1 MKSEAKVIHHLGLI
15 NGICEKIKLVET
27 IDRLVPVSEQSKL
40 SVGMRV
46 KAMVI
51 NALGFTGRPMHLT
64 AEFYRTKPVALLF
77 GKNVSPDDINDD
89 SLGRALDKLSEK
101 GPESIFVNVSAKAVS
116 IYGVKTNQCHLDT
129 TSISV
134 EGEYED
140 EQNTLIRFGH
150 SKDLRSDL
158 KQFIQSSFVTNDG
171 GIPLIMKSL
180 PGNTSDKTHFT
191 EFARELVKGEIVSQ
205 DEFVAVFDSA
215 GYTKGTIVAMGST
228 HWMSRVPE
236 TIDLA
241 KQMIH
246 KSKGMVLCVLDDNY
260 SYYENDSEYAG
271 VKQRWFLFRS
281 KHALERETKTIK
293 RSVSREKKELTC
305 LIDRFG
311 KQLFACKDDAL
322 KAFLDLAKKIKYH
335 KPSLSD
341 LLEEKHFLKR
351 GKPKDGDAFELKYKA
366 QVNITEDIDKI
377 NELMDAAGKFI
388 LATNQL
394 SKETADAEKVLK
406 TYKDQQCV
414 ERGFRFLKNPISL
427 IKSVYLK
434 NHDRIIAL
442 SMIMFITLLVYAI
455 AERAL
460 RKALVEHKETV
471 KSQSKK
477 DVQNPTMRWI
487 FQKMEDIIVLEYI
500 EDNQLIIQFMNM
512 TEEIKKIIR
521 LLGSECMSMYG
532 VST

>member
-1 MKSEAKVIHHLGLI
+1 
-15 NGICEKIKLVET
+15 
-27 IDRLVPVSEQSKL
+27 
-40 SVGMRV
+40 
-46 KAMVI
+46 
-51 NALGFTGRPMHLT
+51 
-64 AEFYRTKPVALLF
+64 
-77 GKNVSPDDINDD
+77 
-89 SLGRALDKLSEK
+89 
-101 GPESIFVNVSAKAVS
+101 
-116 IYGVKTNQCHLDT
+116 
-129 TSISV
+129 
-134 EGEYED
+134 
-140 EQNTLIRFGH
+140 
-150 SKDLRSDL
+150 
-158 KQFIQSSFVTNDG
+158 
-171 GIPLIMKSL
+171 
-180 PGNTSDKTHFT
+180 
-191 EFARELVKGEIVSQ
+191 
-205 DEFVAVFDSA
+205 
-215 GYTKGTIVAMGST
+215 
-228 HWMSRVPE
+228 
-236 TIDLA
+236 
-241 KQMIH
+241 
-246 KSKGMVLCVLDDNY
+246 VLDDNY

-271 VKQRWFLFRS
+271 IKQRWLLFTS
-281 KHALERETKTIK
+281 KHALEREAKTIK
-293 RSVSREKKELTC
+293 RNISREKKELSI
-305 LIDRFG
+305 LIDRFS

-322 KAFLDLAKKIKYH
+322 KIFSELSKKVKYH
-335 KPSLSD
+335 KID
-341 LLEEKHFLKR
+341 LYDFVEEKHFLKR

-366 QVNITEDIDKI
+366 QVNIAEDIDKI

-394 SKETADAEKVLK
+394 NKDTVGAEKVLK

-434 NHDRIIAL
+434 SHERIIAL

-487 FQKMEDIIVLEYI
+487 FQKMEDIVVLEYL
-500 EDNQLIIQFMNM
+500 EDNQFITQFMNM